1 MTFHLQHAD
10 QVRFGV
16 AGNPPNFFKSQF
28 RKERGLSPAWLAQIG
43 LDALEIQC
51 TYGVRMPKMR
61 AELFK
66 EQSETYNIVLSIHAP
81 YYVNIS
87 SSDALIKERT
97 FNELK
102 KCLQLAHTIGSK
114 RVIFHPGS
122 AYRSRQES
130 LDNAC
135 SFMREFG
142 LSVDCGLVRFYPEI
156 AGKVGQL
163 GSLSEIIEIC
173 KASTIAIPCLDLA
186 HHHART
192 NGSLM
197 SENDYERLFA
207 QVKAEL
213 GKESLDN
220 MHIHMYPVS
229 YTSKGES
236 SHKAFSDTISL
247 PAQKDFLDESD
258 TNIELYH
265 PRYEHLLPVVMRL
278 GLSPIIICEAKDSQD
293 IGALEMKNYYY
304 GLLQNRYFTSL

>member
-1 MTFHLQHAD
+1 MTFRLQNAD
-10 QVRFGV
+10 QVKFGV

-51 TYGVRMPKMR
+51 TYGVRMPHMR

-66 EQSETYNIVLSIHAP
+66 EQSETHNIVLSIHAP
-81 YYVNIS
+81 YYVSIS
-87 SSDALIKERT
+87 SSDNLVKERT
-97 FNELK
+97 SNEFK
-102 KCLQLAHTIGSK
+102 KCLQLADIIGSK

-135 SFMREFG
+135 NFMREFE
-142 LSVDCGLVRFYPEI
+142 LTVDCGLVRFYPEI
-156 AGKVGQL
+156 GGKIGQL

-197 SENDYERLFA
+197 HENDYERLFA
-207 QVKAEL
+207 QVNSEL
-213 GKESLDN
+213 GTDSLHN

-229 YTSKGES
+229 YTTKGES
-236 SHKAFSDTISL
+236 SHKAFCDVISL
-247 PAQKDFLDESD
+247 PEQKDFLDERD
-258 TNIELYH
+258 ANIEKYY
-265 PRYEHLLPVVMRL
+265 PRYEHLLPVVKKL
-278 GLSPIIICEAKDSQD
+278 GLTPIIICEAKDSQD
-293 IGALEMKNYYY
+293 IGALEMKNYYN
-304 GLLQNRYFTSL
+304 GL